1 MQQKTLWGERV
12 PGAPYPFRVAD
23 LASLPNNAY
32 TYEIV
37 EGELIR
43 MPGSGIDASKIALR
57 LAAFLLAFVTSR
69 NLGDVTGADGTYD
82 LTRPGD
88 PTETALVPDVAFV
101 QAGRLP
107 ARNPGYGKLAPD
119 LVAEVA
125 SPSQYRPEMADKA
138 MLYLDRGVRLVWVVW
153 PNRQEVDVWRATS
166 PQAPVATLGIA
177 ESLDGYEVVPGFTCP
192 LADLFN

>member
-23 LASLPNNAY
+23 LAQLPADDY

-37 EGELIR
+37 EGELLR
-43 MPGSGIDASKIALR
+43 VPGSGFDASEISAL
-57 LAAFLLAFVTSR
+57 LIHALLSFVLPR
-69 NLGDVTGADGTYD
+69 GLGRVSSSDGTYD

-88 PTETALVPDVAFV
+88 PADTALVPDVAFV
-101 QAGRLP
+101 QTGRLP
-107 ARNPGYGKLAPD
+107 TRNPGYAKLAPD

-138 MLYLDRGVRLVWVVW
+138 KLYLDRGVRLVWVVW
-153 PNRQEVDVWRATS
+153 PNRQEADVWRPAS
-166 PQAPVATLGIA
+166 PQAPVVTLGIA
-177 ESLDGYEVVPGFTCP
+177 DSLDGYDVLPGFTCP
-192 LADLFN
+192 LADLFK

>member
-12 PGAPYPFRVAD
+12 HGAAYPFRVAD
-23 LASLPNNAY
+23 LAHLPDDEY

-43 MPGSGIDASKIALR
+43 MPGSGIDASRIALR
-57 LAAFLLAFVTSR
+57 LAAFLLVFVTSR

-82 LTRPGD
+82 LTRPGESA
-88 PTETALVPDVAFV
+88 ETALVPDVAFV

-107 ARNPGYGKLAPD
+107 TRNPGYGKLAPD

-138 MLYLDRGVRLVWVVW
+138 KLYLDRGVRLVWVLW
-153 PNRQEVDVWRATS
+153 PNRQEADVWRPAS

-177 ESLDGYEVVPGFTCP
+177 DSLDGYDVVPGFTCP
-192 LADLFN
+192 LADLFK